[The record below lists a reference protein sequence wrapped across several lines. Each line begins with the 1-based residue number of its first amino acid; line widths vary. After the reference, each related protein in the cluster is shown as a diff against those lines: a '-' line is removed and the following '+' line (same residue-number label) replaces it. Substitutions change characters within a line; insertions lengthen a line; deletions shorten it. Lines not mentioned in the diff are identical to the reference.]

1 MERQELIESYQNQLN
16 EYDKK
21 LKELLAELSW
31 DIESLGILHQEF
43 NSFITCSFN
52 AAHKVPIKSYEQ
64 HHTRCELKHHG
75 IISEGGRRKQVPS
88 STFFYRKS
96 PAVLSL
102 DKEELQKTAAYGSAN
117 NNVGQS
123 LTVSQRLEEYEKEM
137 AMFNSIRAENKQQK
151 RDEYQNF
158 DAIWEAVQKKKGE
171 NSGQKSRAE
180 LLAEERDYK
189 RRRKSYRA
197 KNIRITQRTP
207 TQIHR
212 DLIAAYMED
221 FILLNEFEM
230 ELESKSLISKP
241 NNSE

>member
-1 MERQELIESYQNQLN
+1 MEQ
-16 EYDKK
+16 
-21 LKELLAELSW
+21 LSW
-31 DIESLGILHQEF
+31 DIESLRILHQEF
-43 NSFITCSFN
+43 DSFITCSFN

-64 HHTRCELKHHG
+64 HHIRCELKHHG
-75 IISEGGRRKQVPS
+75 IISESGRKRKQVPS
-88 STFFYRKS
+88 STFFYRKA

-123 LTVSQRLEEYEKEM
+123 LTVGQRLEEYEKEM

-158 DAIWEAVQKKKGE
+158 DAIWEAVQKKKGKKTLKALSE

-180 LLAEERDYK
+180 LLAEQRDYK

-230 ELESKSLISKP
+230 ELESKSLISKSNNS